1 MRKVN
6 YKIKIAIIGKEPKA
20 RQIFLNF
27 LKTIAIDKQVKLS
40 DNPIFK
46 VIHRFIPIKIYVK
59 LYETINAMSSELG
72 SIESFDFLFLLLS
85 IYDDDSLNN
94 YEKVLYDELCSK
106 INFRGSS
113 LLIALGGNSIK
124 NDFPNEKVRISRHR
138 LIRKC
143 NELDLEY
150 CFEISDPNE
159 GLNELFKKILDDSVI
174 KFKISN
180 PELYEKVKEFGMI
193 LSEKVEKI

>member
-20 RQIFLNF
+20 RQNILNF
-27 LKTIAIDKQVKLS
+27 LKTNTIDKRVEIS
-40 DNPIFK
+40 DNPIFQI
-46 VIHRFIPIKIYVK
+46 IHRFIPIKIHVK
-59 LYETINAMSSELG
+59 LYETMNAMSSE
-72 SIESFDFLFLLLS
+72 IESNENFDFIFLLLS
-85 IYDDDSLNN
+85 IYDNDSLNN
-94 YEKVLYDELCSK
+94 YEKELYEELCSK

-113 LLIALGGNSIK
+113 LLIALDVNSIK
-124 NDFPNEKVRISRHR
+124 NDFPNDEIRISRHR

-150 CFEISDPNE
+150 CFEIINYKED
-159 GLNELFKKILDDSVI
+159 LNDLFKKILDDSLI

-180 PELYEKVKEFGMI
+180 PELYEKAKELGVI
-193 LSEKVEKI
+193 LSEKLEKI

>member
-20 RQIFLNF
+20 RQNILNF
-27 LKTIAIDKQVKLS
+27 LKTNTIDKRVEIS
-40 DNPIFK
+40 DNPIFQI
-46 VIHRFIPIKIYVK
+46 IHRFIPIKIHVK
-59 LYETINAMSSELG
+59 LYETMNAMSSE
-72 SIESFDFLFLLLS
+72 IESNENFDFIFLLLS
-85 IYDDDSLNN
+85 IYDNDSLNN
-94 YEKVLYDELCSK
+94 YEKELYEELCSK

-113 LLIALGGNSIK
+113 LLIALDVNSIK
-124 NDFPNEKVRISRHR
+124 NDFPNDKIRISRHR

-150 CFEISDPNE
+150 CFEISDPSE
-159 GLNELFKKILDDSVI
+159 DLNELFKKILDDSLI

-180 PELYEKVKEFGMI
+180 PELYEKAKEFGMI

>member
-20 RQIFLNF
+20 RQNILNF
-27 LKTIAIDKQVKLS
+27 LKTNTIDKRVEIS
-40 DNPIFK
+40 DNPIFQI
-46 VIHRFIPIKIYVK
+46 IHRFIPIKIHVK
-59 LYETINAMSSELG
+59 LYETMNAMSSE
-72 SIESFDFLFLLLS
+72 IESNENFDFIFLLLN
-85 IYDDDSLNN
+85 IYVDDSLNN
-94 YEKVLYDELCSK
+94 YEKELYDELCSK

-113 LLIALGGNSIK
+113 LLIALDVNSIK
-124 NDFPNEKVRISRHR
+124 NDFPNDEIRISRHR

-150 CFEISDPNE
+150 CFEISDPSE
-159 GLNELFKKILDDSVI
+159 DLNELFKKILDDSLI

-180 PELYEKVKEFGMI
+180 PELYEKAKEFGMI

>member
-20 RQIFLNF
+20 RQNILNF
-27 LKTIAIDKQVKLS
+27 LKTNTIDKRVEIS
-40 DNPIFK
+40 DNPIFQI
-46 VIHRFIPIKIYVK
+46 IHRFIPIKIHVK
-59 LYETINAMSSELG
+59 LYETMNAMSSE
-72 SIESFDFLFLLLS
+72 IESNENFDFIFLLLS
-85 IYDDDSLNN
+85 IYDNDSLNN
-94 YEKVLYDELCSK
+94 YEKELYEELCSK

-113 LLIALGGNSIK
+113 LLIALDVNSIK
-124 NDFPNEKVRISRHR
+124 NDFPNDEIRISRHR

-150 CFEISDPNE
+150 CFEISDPSE
-159 GLNELFKKILDDSVI
+159 DLNELFKKILDDSLI

-180 PELYEKVKEFGMI
+180 PELYEKAKEFGMI